1 MNLKRNKVEKLQR
14 SKLKELLKS
23 KGAVLELSD
32 FVKSYNVVKFNYFRL
47 IKNTP
52 VTNIEKALYVS
63 ENDLLKALESLSKS
77 KGVNLTHTKK
87 SFIELDEETINKSF
101 EKITH

>member
-1 MNLKRNKVEKLQR
+1 MNTKRNKVEKLQKN
-14 SKLKELLKS
+14 KLKELLKS
-23 KGAVLELSD
+23 KGVVLEMSD
-32 FVKSYNVVKFNYFRL
+32 FTRSYNAVKFNYFRL
-47 IKNTP
+47 IKNVP

-63 ENDLLKALESLSKS
+63 DSDLTKALKSLAEISR
-77 KGVNLTHTKK
+77 THTRK